1 MQMKRL
7 TMPDDADILEL
18 TKNGERELREAGTA
32 LTPEQLQALVLI
44 DGYTNVAQLLKR
56 AGGVTPEAL
65 RARLAALLEKGLASL
80 KSHHGSD
87 ILDPGDFFTSAA
99 SAVTAESVVQA
110 GAAADANTD
119 FLRKHGYYV
128 NMARSPEGKRERIE
142 GRKPMV
148 LIADDDPDICKL
160 LQMFLKLENIDTRTA
175 ANREEIVAALRNKPL
190 PDMVLLDVNL
200 LDVNGFDVLASM
212 RRHPALKTM
221 PVVMLTAE
229 ATREAVLK
237 GILGGADGY
246 VTKPFDIHPLLRSVK
261 TVLGL
266 KYDSPMHDWDYSF

>member
-1 MQMKRL
+1 MKL
-7 TMPDDADILEL
+7 PPVPDDTDILEL

-44 DGYTNVAQLLKR
+44 DGCTNVAQILKS
-56 AGGVTPEAL
+56 AGGMEPQAL
-65 RARLAALLEKGLASL
+65 RARLAVLLEKGLAIL
-80 KSHHGSD
+80 KNQHGSD
-87 ILDPGDFFTSAA
+87 ILDPGDFFTSVAP
-99 SAVTAESVVQA
+99 AVTAESVAQA
-110 GAAADANTD
+110 GATADANTD
-119 FLRKHGYYV
+119 FLHKHGYYV
-128 NMARSPEGKRERIE
+128 NMARTPEGKRERIE

-148 LIADDDPDICKL
+148 LVADDDPDICKL
-160 LQMFLKLENIDTRTA
+160 LQMCLKLENIDTCTA
-175 ANREEIVAALRNKPL
+175 ANREEIVAVLRSKPL

-200 LDVNGFDVLASM
+200 LDVNGFDVLASI

-266 KYDSPMHDWDYSF
+266 KYDSPVQDWDYSL